1 MNYMELDTPAL
12 IIDREIMMDN
22 LRFMQEYADRRH
34 VALRPHTK
42 THKMPRLALIQ
53 EELGARGVT
62 VAKVGEAEVMA
73 EAGLRDIFIANEIVG
88 ESKLARIRELAKTVD
103 ISFGLDSIPQ
113 AEMIERAFAGA
124 PKPARV
130 LIEIE

>member
-62 VAKVGEAEVMA
+62 VAKVGEAEV
-73 EAGLRDIFIANEIVG
+73 IVG
-88 ESKLARIRELAKTVD
+88 QEAIRITVP
-103 ISFGLDSIPQ
+103 IRTSL
-113 AEMIERAFAGA
+113 
-124 PKPARV
+124 
-130 LIEIE
+130 

>member
-53 EELGARGVT
+53 EELGARGVHT
-62 VAKVGEAEVMA
+62 VTFFHIHRDYYGQYHIILVISPGRLVGKCLDINFHKTGC
-73 EAGLRDIFIANEIVG
+73 AGQL
-88 ESKLARIRELAKTVD
+88 
-103 ISFGLDSIPQ
+103 
-113 AEMIERAFAGA
+113 
-124 PKPARV
+124 
-130 LIEIE
+130 

>member
-22 LRFMQEYADRRH
+22 LRFMQDYADRKK

-42 THKMPRLALIQ
+42 THKMPKLALIQ
-53 EELGARGVT
+53 EDLGAKGIT

-73 EAGLRDIFIANEIVG
+73 AAGLKNIFMAHEIVG
-88 ESKLARIRELAKTVD
+88 AVTLARISKLAESID
-103 ISFGLDSIPQ
+103 ISFGLD
-113 AEMIERAFAGA
+113 
-124 PKPARV
+124 
-130 LIEIE
+130 

>member
-1 MNYMELDTPAL
+1 
-12 IIDREIMMDN
+12 MDN

-73 EAGLRDIFIANEIVG
+73 EAGLRVSSLPTRSWANPSWPG
-88 ESKLARIRELAKTVD
+88 FGSWRKPWTSPLAWTPFPRR
-103 ISFGLDSIPQ
+103 
-113 AEMIERAFAGA
+113 R
-124 PKPARV
+124 
-130 LIEIE
+130 

>member
-73 EAGLRDIFIANEIVG
+73 
-88 ESKLARIRELAKTVD
+88 
-103 ISFGLDSIPQ
+103 
-113 AEMIERAFAGA
+113 
-124 PKPARV
+124 
-130 LIEIE
+130 

>member
-62 VAKVGEAEVMA
+62 VAKVGEAEV
-73 EAGLRDIFIANEIVG
+73 IVG
-88 ESKLARIRELAKTVD
+88 QEAIRITVP
-103 ISFGLDSIPQ
+103 IRTTL
-113 AEMIERAFAGA
+113 
-124 PKPARV
+124 
-130 LIEIE
+130 

>member
-73 EAGLRDIFIANEIVG
+73 EAGQLGFGSWRKPWI
-88 ESKLARIRELAKTVD
+88 SPLAWTPFPRR
-103 ISFGLDSIPQ
+103 
-113 AEMIERAFAGA
+113 R
-124 PKPARV
+124 
-130 LIEIE
+130 